1 MFSNQILPK
10 TCSRF
15 YCENCHYGTSKKS
28 SYTDHLL
35 TSKHNKST
43 NINQNLLKT
52 CSDFICKNC
61 DKKYKDKTGLWRHN
75 KKCLINNKESI
86 NKEHTEIITPEL
98 ILNII
103 QQNQD
108 FKDLLLEQNK
118 IIVEIS
124 KNNNQTINTNIN
136 NSMNNSN
143 NKTFNL
149 QFFLNETCK
158 NAMNIMDF
166 VDSIKI
172 QLTDIES
179 IGELGFVNGISKLI
193 INNLKALDE
202 NMRPV
207 HCSDQ
212 KRESLYVKDANVW
225 NKEDSD
231 NKKMK
236 KAIKYVAHKNIC
248 ALSLW
253 KDKYPEYNNSES
265 KRSDQYNCITMEA
278 MGGAGNNDEQKA
290 EKIVKKIAKSVLI
303 NKSNS

>member
-1 MFSNQILPK
+1 MPK
-10 TCSRF
+10 TAQEFICDFCDFKCSKISN
-15 YCENCHYGTSKKS
+15 YDTHLATSKHKILQNTTKKMPENAKFICDCNKAYKHHSSLWNHQKKCFQITSKKE
-28 SYTDHLL
+28 
-35 TSKHNKST
+35 KE
-43 NINQNLLKT
+43 
-52 CSDFICKNC
+52 
-61 DKKYKDKTGLWRHN
+61 DKTV
-75 KKCLINNKESI
+75 
-86 NKEHTEIITPEL
+86 TPEL
-98 ILNII
+98 IINII
-103 QQNQD
+103 QQNQE
-108 FKDLLLEQNK
+108 FKDLLVEQNK
-118 IIVEIS
+118 IIFEMS
-124 KNNNQTINTNIN
+124 KNNNTTNIN
-136 NSMNNSN
+136 NTTSNSH

-193 INNLKALDE
+193 IKNLKALDE

-212 KRESLYVKDANVW
+212 KRESLYVKDENVW
-225 NKEDSD
+225 KKEDED

-253 KDKYPEYNNSES
+253 KDKYPDYNNSDS
-265 KRSDQYNCITMEA
+265 KRSDQYNYITMEA
-278 MGGAGNNDEQKA
+278 MGGAGNNDEEKA
-290 EKIVKKIAKSVLI
+290 NKIVKKISKEVII
-303 NKSNS
+303 NKNN

>member
-1 MFSNQILPK
+1 MTTKKMPKNAQEFICEFCDFKCSKISNYNK
-10 TCSRF
+10 
-15 YCENCHYGTSKKS
+15 
-28 SYTDHLL
+28 HLL
-35 TSKHNKST
+35 TPKHKT
-43 NINQNLLKT
+43 LQNTTKKMPK
-52 CSDFICKNC
+52 DPQFICDCNKAYKHHSSLWNHQ
-61 DKKYKDKTGLWRHN
+61 KKCFQTAVKKDKEEKN
-75 KKCLINNKESI
+75 
-86 NKEHTEIITPEL
+86 ITPEL
-98 ILNII
+98 IINII
-103 QQNQD
+103 QQNQE
-108 FKDLLLEQNK
+108 FKDLLVEQNK
-118 IIVEIS
+118 IIFEMS
-124 KNNNQTINTNIN
+124 KNNNTTNIN
-136 NSMNNSN
+136 NNTCNSH

-193 INNLKALDE
+193 IKNLKALDE

-225 NKEDSD
+225 EKEDSD

-253 KDKYPEYNNSES
+253 KAKYPEYNNSDS
-265 KRSDQYNCITMEA
+265 KRSDQYNYITMEA
-278 MGGAGNNDEQKA
+278 MGGAGNNDEEKA
-290 EKIVKKIAKSVLI
+290 NKIVKKIAKEVRI
-303 NKSNS
+303 YKNM

>member
-1 MFSNQILPK
+1 MTTKKLEKTLPK
-10 TCSRF
+10 FLCETCDFKCFTNTDWNRHIITAKHIKTTNNNGKNL
-15 YCENCHYGTSKKS
+15 EN
-28 SYTDHLL
+28 
-35 TSKHNKST
+35 
-43 NINQNLLKT
+43 LKPKYI
-52 CSDFICKNC
+52 CNNCKNEYN
-61 DKKYKDKTGLWRHN
+61 DRAGLWRHK
-75 KKCLINNKESI
+75 KKCLKE
-86 NKEHTEIITPEL
+86 EEIKDIETS
-98 ILNII
+98 
-103 QQNQD
+103 D
-108 FKDLLLEQNK
+108 KDLIMILIKENAELKNMMMDVIK
-118 IIVEIS
+118 NGTNNTT
-124 KNNNQTINTNIN
+124 NNN
-136 NSMNNSN
+136 NSH

-149 QFFLNETCK
+149 NVFLNETCK

-172 QLTDIES
+172 QIADIES

-265 KRSDQYNCITMEA
+265 KRSDQYNSITMEA

-290 EKIVKKIAKSVLI
+290 DKIVKKIAKSVLI
-303 NKSNS
+303 NKANS